1 MNKIERSGVDL
12 RISRAKKVN
21 QPSKVVFTLGISSCL
36 LKSLLQFSPT
46 TFVIPLKHHFNT
58 VL

>member
-1 MNKIERSGVDL
+1 MNKIERSGVNL
-12 RISRAKKVN
+12 RISRAKKPN
-21 QPSKVVFTLGISSCL
+21 QPSKVLFTLGISSCL

-46 TFVIPLKHHFNT
+46 TFVIPLKHPFNT